1 MNDMGM
7 TVTQTNQDSKDQ
19 NRGQGRGPYH
29 SLEAKDRRDVTV
41 KGVSEVL
48 SFDETLVRLVTVCG
62 ILNLEG
68 EGLRVRTL
76 DLSSG
81 TVAVTG
87 KLNGV
92 LYEDA
97 KPEEPAPRG
106 KGRSRGFFR

>member
-1 MNDMGM
+1 MNDMGV
-7 TVTQTNQDSKDQ
+7 TVAQTNQELK
-19 NRGQGRGPYH
+19 NRSAGH
-29 SLEAKDRRDVTV
+29 SLAAQDRREITV
-41 KGVSEVL
+41 KGVTEVL
-48 SFDETLVRLVTVCG
+48 SFDESLVRLVTVCG

-87 KLNGV
+87 QLNGV

-97 KPEEPAPRG
+97 KAEEPPPRS